1 MNSKPATDTDMHN
14 IKAAL
19 AAKFAAAAGR
29 ADEVPCVCAMLG
41 VDEDEAPALI
51 AQGRR
56 LLRLKGEGVGS

>member
-1 MNSKPATDTDMHN
+1 MVTRAATERDMAD

-29 ADEVPCVCAMLG
+29 EVEVDCVCEMLE
-41 VDEDEAPALI
+41 VDEDEARVLI

-56 LLRLKGEGVGS
+56 LLRLKGEVAA